1 MGGFLGLLVAG
12 CCIGIPAVVG
22 IYAIA
27 TARLGRKENNK
38 LGDQET
44 KNNVQATTRK
54 R

>member
-27 TARLGRKENNK
+27 TARLGRKENK
-38 LGDQET
+38 LGNQET

>member
-1 MGGFLGLLVAG
+1 MGAFLGLLVAG

-27 TARLGRKENNK
+27 TARQGRKGNK
-38 LGDQET
+38 LGNQGT